1 MTFGT
6 PIIRAAVT
14 DTAAASHAWVDV
26 DLDAI
31 VANARRVA
39 QVSVSRLLPM
49 VKANAYGLGAIPVA
63 RALAAAD
70 PWGFGVATLAEGREL
85 RDAGITLPIV
95 VFTPFLPAWAPVMA
109 AAQLTPVIGAVESLD
124 AWISLGRDLRF
135 HIGLDT
141 GMNRAGASVTDPEL
155 LLALRERL
163 SAAKGYEGVC
173 THFHSA
179 DADASSVDQQW
190 WAFQQAVDALGPRPP
205 LVHAANS
212 AAALL
217 GPRYGADLVRPG
229 IYLYGGQAGSGGADP
244 APVAHV
250 QAAVVSVR
258 TIPAGDSVSYAATWR
273 ANSTTRIATVAAG
286 YADGV
291 PLAFATAGQMA
302 VRGHAVPVRGR
313 VTMDMTMIEVPDDV
327 MPGDVATIFGGPLA
341 LDAQAERGRT
351 ISYQL
356 LTSIGR
362 RVERRYQGTA

>member
-1 MTFGT
+1 
-6 PIIRAAVT
+6 
-14 DTAAASHAWVDV
+14 
-26 DLDAI
+26 
-31 VANARRVA
+31 
-39 QVSVSRLLPM
+39 M

-70 PWGFGVATLAEGREL
+70 PWGFGVATIDEGREL

-95 VFTPFLPAWAPVMA
+95 VFTPLLPAWAPAMA
-109 AAQLTPVIGAVESLD
+109 DAELTPVIGSVGAFD
-124 AWISLGRDLRF
+124 AWASDRHGRRF

-155 LLALRERL
+155 LLALRDRI
-163 SAAKGYEGVC
+163 ANTKGYEGVC

-179 DADASSVDQQW
+179 DTDASSVDKQW
-190 WAFQQAVDALGPRPP
+190 RDFQQAVDALGPRPP
-205 LVHAANS
+205 QVHAANS
-212 AAALL
+212 AAALM

-229 IYLYGGQAGSGGADP
+229 IYLYGGRAGSAGADP

-258 TIPAGDSVSYAATWR
+258 TIAAGDSVSYAATWR
-273 ANSTTRIATVAAG
+273 ANNTTRIATVAVG

-302 VRGHAVPVRGR
+302 IRGQAVPVRGR
-313 VTMDMTMIEVPDDV
+313 VTMDMTMIEVPDSV
-327 MPGDVATIFGGPLA
+327 VPGDVATVFGGPLA
-341 LDAQAERGRT
+341 LDEQAERGRT

-356 LTSIGR
+356 LTSIGS
-362 RVERRYQGTA
+362 RVERRYQGAA